1 MLYTVLTFSLTIL
14 IASKYLCSV
23 LCNTQAVTFVK
34 KFDWTTVK
42 VKFRGTL
49 AAGYGH
55 QAEPWCQW
63 RILFNGNDCTDPGN
77 IESINYNH
85 ENDTLHHKASGSK
98 FNLHKVKVKLKQF
111 HGHTPS

>member
-1 MLYTVLTFSLTIL
+1 M
-14 IASKYLCSV
+14 
-23 LCNTQAVTFVK
+23 QAVTFVK